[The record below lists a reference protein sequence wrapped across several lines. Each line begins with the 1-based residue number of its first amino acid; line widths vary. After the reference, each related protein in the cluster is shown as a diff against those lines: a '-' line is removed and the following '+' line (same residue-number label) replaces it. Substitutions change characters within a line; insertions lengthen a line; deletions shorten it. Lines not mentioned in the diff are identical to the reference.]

1 MTELPSR
8 IDVDSLPLL
17 LGVPLAARLLG
28 ISRSAGYR
36 AALSGELASRRLGGR
51 IYIVSSSLKRFESP
65 ETA

>member
-1 MTELPSR
+1 MKDQTSR

-17 LGVPLAARLLG
+17 LDIPRAAQLLG

-51 IYIVSSSLKRFESP
+51 IYIVTASLKQFELA